1 MANDRQQ
8 NLKNIENFVKK
19 MNEDIAKLTT
29 KEHLQSVG
37 EFIANNIKKRT
48 RLGYGVNDNLQEK
61 VKLKKLSPEYIEFRK
76 KFDQLH
82 SFVTPRESKLTLTGS
97 MLDNLK
103 VKSIQGNK
111 IKIGPVGYDDFGVS
125 NSNKAYYQEVQ
136 GRIFLRLSF
145 QEVKQAREF
154 WLGKYFALLKRR
166 KIL

>member
-1 MANDRQQ
+1 MTSNQQ
-8 NLKNIENFVKK
+8 NLKNLENFVKK

-29 KEHLQSVG
+29 KEHLQAVG
-37 EFIANNIKKRT
+37 EFIAEKIKVRT

-61 VKLKKLSPEYIEFRK
+61 LRLKRLSPNYIEFRK

-82 SFVTPRESKLTLTGS
+82 SQIKPKDSRLTLTGS

-111 IKIGPVGYDDFGVS
+111 IKIGPVGYDDFGVN

-145 QEVKQAREF
+145 QEIKDARRF
-154 WLGKYFALLKRR
+154 WLGKYFDLLKRR
-166 KIL
+166 KII